1 MIELILVMAIIG
13 ILSVIGIGSFT
24 QATVKSKDTQRKNDL
39 NQIAKAL
46 ELYYNDALKMMLAD
60 KKRILAVEIKGGKY
74 YDTGNKL
81 EYLKTMIEFALKRS
95 DINGEFTR
103 YLKGLEI

>member
-1 MIELILVMAIIG
+1 
-13 ILSVIGIGSFT
+13 
-24 QATVKSKDTQRKNDL
+24 
-39 NQIAKAL
+39 
-46 ELYYNDALKMMLAD
+46 MMLAD